1 MQCKHLAYESTI
13 YKDTLVITV
22 CSLVWKARRQHCSV
36 TTITHI
42 PPSRVPRIAP
52 GALVCRTPPNTQA
65 ASPALPAAA
74 TLEQL
79 RSPWELS
86 SQDTLHDLC
95 SGFFACRLRK
105 LLLFKKEKTTTF
117 FKILLWTATPNPIP
131 LKLEKAAPN
140 ENWER
145 NEGKVV
151 G

>member
-42 PPSRVPRIAP
+42 PPSHVPRIAP

-95 SGFFACRLRK
+95 SGFFACRLKK
-105 LLLFKKEKTTTF
+105 LLIFKKKKNNNF
-117 FKILLWTATPNPIP
+117 FLNLALKGDS